1 MNGTGGEN
9 MAKAGMRDIKRRIRS
24 ISNTKQITKAME
36 LVSSAKLRRRR
47 EKLEKTRPYYNTIV
61 RSINNILASTSGIR
75 HPFLEKREVKKS
87 AYIVITADR
96 GLCGGYNNNVIK
108 LALQNIKSRENTVIV
123 AVGQKARDYF
133 KRKGYNIVGE
143 FIHISEKPE
152 YSHATAIG
160 DIVIDLYKKK
170 EIDEVNVVYTQ
181 FESTISQVPKIMKLL
196 PAENVM
202 EKEKRKKTTLMEYEP
217 SPEEVLDY
225 LIPKYIHS
233 VIYGAMIEASASE
246 QAARRNAMESATD
259 NAEDMIEN
267 LKLSYNR
274 ARQASITQEI
284 AEIVGG
290 AEALK

>member
-1 MNGTGGEN
+1 MNVMGGEN
-9 MAKAGMRDIKRRIRS
+9 MAQAGMRDIKRRIRS
-24 ISNTKQITKAME
+24 VSSTKQITKAME
-36 LVSSAKLRRRR
+36 LVSSAKLRRAR

-61 RSINNILASTSGIR
+61 RSIRDILTSTSGIR
-75 HPFLEKREVKKS
+75 HPFLEKREVKKA

-108 LALQNIKSRENTVIV
+108 LTEENIKNKDNAVII
-123 AVGQKARDYF
+123 AVGQKARDFF
-133 KRKGYNIVGE
+133 KKRGYNLAEE
-143 FIHISEKPE
+143 FVHISENPN
-152 YSHATAIG
+152 YSHAREIG
-160 DIVIDLYKKK
+160 DIVINLYKMR
-170 EIDEVNVVYTQ
+170 EIDEVNIVYTQ
-181 FESTISQVPKIMKLL
+181 FESTISQVTKIMKLL
-196 PAENVM
+196 PAENVV
-202 EKEKRKKTTLMEYEP
+202 EKGDRKKTTLVEYEP

-259 NAEDMIEN
+259 NAQEMIEN